1 MKRLATLLAASVAVF
16 GVLSTTGAQ
25 AGPPPT
31 DPTASPSPFPSV
43 SASPT
48 ASPEPSLAPPTRT
61 GREVV
66 FNYPV
71 PGTPDL
77 AISNKLVELIN
88 GTPQGEQITMSYFV
102 VQVNHPVVEAL
113 LAAYGRGVDVRVV
126 LDSGDGQKAKKNQAN
141 DYAYARLAETL
152 GTDKAKQCNRS
163 CITDEP
169 VSINHNKF
177 ATFSRTGDALNTVM
191 QSTGNLRPDGS
202 GDSAYNAAVVMYGDQ
217 SIYDQYVGY
226 FFDLFVERRVP
237 KDNYDAYRQPV
248 TSGPVTPHFFPRT
261 DDKDTLAGWLNS
273 VSCGAQPTSIRVMA
287 AFFSRKSVR
296 NSLVKLAEAG
306 CTVQVL
312 ARQETITQDFCKSL
326 GSRVGVKIAP
336 SPKRDR
342 VTIHA
347 KYVLINGSY
356 AGAANQTITWMGSHN
371 LTQTALDANDETL
384 LQFVDAEVYSQ
395 FSANWDRL
403 WNDPLMTPGCVRAGA
418 RSEAEVERRADTET
432 TKLSRRS
439 QTVKRGLP
447 RQLRRT
453 QPLPPTRTAQGTRLK
468 TIAYCKPAG
477 SSKAFRRQGVCR
489 VVKRKGVPTVVL
501 SSRSAIRVRIVQKA
515 KGSTRLL
522 PYSRTADYR
531 YSPKRK
537 LARRV

>member
-1 MKRLATLLAASVAVF
+1 MATLLAAGIAVL
-16 GVLSTTGAQ
+16 GVLSATTAQ
-25 AGPPPT
+25 AGPPPA
-31 DPTASPSPFPSV
+31 DPSASPSPFPSV
-43 SASPT
+43 TPSSTPT
-48 ASPEPSLAPPTRT
+48 PEPTVSTART
-61 GREVV
+61 GQEVV

-77 AISNKLVELIN
+77 AISDRLVSLID
-88 GTPQGEQITMSYFV
+88 GTPQGESIRMSYFV
-102 VQVNHPVVEAL
+102 VQVSHPVVDAL
-113 LAAYGRGVDVRVV
+113 LRAYSRGVDVRVV
-126 LDSGDGQKAKKNQAN
+126 LDSGDGQKAKKNQAI

-177 ATFSRTGDALNTVM
+177 ATFSRTGNAVETVF

-202 GDSAYNAAVVMYGDQ
+202 GDSAYNAAVVIYGDPT
-217 SIYDQYVGY
+217 IYAAYTGY
-226 FFDLFVERRVP
+226 FDDLFVERRVT

-248 TSGPVTPHFFPRT
+248 SSGPVTPHFFPRT
-261 DDKDTLAGWLNS
+261 DRKDTLAGWLNTVNCS
-273 VSCGAQPTSIRVMA
+273 VQPTSIRVMA

-296 NSLVKLAEAG
+296 NSLVDLADAG
-306 CTVQVL
+306 CSVAVL
-312 ARQETITQDFCKSL
+312 ARQETITQDFCMSL
-326 GSRVGVKIAP
+326 GKKVVVKIAP

-347 KYVLINGSY
+347 KYVLVNGNY
-356 AGAANQTITWMGSHN
+356 AGANDQTITWMGSHN
-371 LTQTALDANDETL
+371 LTQTALDANDETFV
-384 LQFVDAEVYSQ
+384 QFTNADVYTP
-395 FSANWDRL
+395 FTANWDRL

-447 RQLRRT
+447 KTLRKT
-453 QPLPPTRTAQGTRLK
+453 QPLPPARTAQGKRIITR
-468 TIAYCKPAG
+468 AYCKPAG
-477 SSKAFRRQGVCR
+477 SSKAYRKRATCR
-489 VVKRKGVPTVVL
+489 VVKRKGIAVVIL
-501 SSRSAIRVRIVQKA
+501 DSRSAIRVRIVQKA

-522 PYSRTADYR
+522 PYTRTADYR
-531 YSPKRK
+531 YSPKSK